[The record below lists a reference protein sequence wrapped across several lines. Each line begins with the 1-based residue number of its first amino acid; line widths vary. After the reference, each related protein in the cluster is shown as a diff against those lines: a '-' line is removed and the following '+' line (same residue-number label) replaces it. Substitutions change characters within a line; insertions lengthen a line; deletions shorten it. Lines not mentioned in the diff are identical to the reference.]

1 MVKRV
6 LQKDAD
12 RRVKRVVKARLPFH
26 PNVEKPRAFSMR
38 DRQKAWIIS
47 GLRHL
52 KAPMEGRAAVPF
64 DVDYSAAMDLLTP
77 EGFSNALYHMAN
89 TNPGSGSLTAPVCS
103 TFVIVS
109 RGSTRR
115 SPRNPLGR
123 KDSEAVR
130 KGNILACRA
139 FILCFIAAAKAIW
152 FVLEQPASSCMEHHP
167 LFQHMARLVPLFK
180 YSMRMGDHGGPTLK
194 PTLLYSSHRCIEGL
208 NAFKTTPRL
217 RPKEVTV
224 RYLNS
229 QGQPAWHGGKDMK
242 TSQNYPRQFGVS
254 LAKLRTLHSKANKR
268 KAIAFLRAAKKS
280 DNKLNCSARMNKAWT
295 DQADLGSVIQFL
307 SQR

>member
-1 MVKRV
+1 M
-6 LQKDAD
+6 
-12 RRVKRVVKARLPFH
+12 
-26 PNVEKPRAFSMR
+26 
-38 DRQKAWIIS
+38 
-47 GLRHL
+47 
-52 KAPMEGRAAVPF
+52 PF

-103 TFVIVS
+103 TFVIVLLEWMIHLMLSLHCCFDSTHKKIKFFMLLGHLWLHMSGPSLAPMLQSRSASVYNLRS

-152 FVLEQPASSCMEHHP
+152 FVLEQPASSCVEHHP

-194 PTLLYSSHRCIEGL
+194 PTLLYSSFLE
-208 NAFKTTPRL
+208 
-217 RPKEVTV
+217 
-224 RYLNS
+224 
-229 QGQPAWHGGKDMK
+229 
-242 TSQNYPRQFGVS
+242 S
-254 LAKLRTLHSKANKR
+254 L
-268 KAIAFLRAAKKS
+268 
-280 DNKLNCSARMNKAWT
+280 
-295 DQADLGSVIQFL
+295 
-307 SQR
+307 

>member
-1 MVKRV
+1 MVIATIVALVFGIPGLDFERPI
-6 LQKDAD
+6 DH
-12 RRVKRVVKARLPFH
+12 F
-26 PNVEKPRAFSMR
+26 ETFSGTMAVTR
-38 DRQKAWIIS
+38 GEWE
-47 GLRHL
+47 
-52 KAPMEGRAAVPF
+52 EGRAAVPF

-242 TSQNYPRQFGVS
+242 TSQNYPRQS
-254 LAKLRTLHSKANKR
+254 L
-268 KAIAFLRAAKKS
+268 
-280 DNKLNCSARMNKAWT
+280 
-295 DQADLGSVIQFL
+295 GFL
-307 SQR
+307 SYAIF